1 MRDAE
6 REEGLPPSTETEV
19 REEGA
24 RQTESAGQQRSIIN
38 VFLKNSKDG
47 QNTATRR
54 EPGG

>member
-38 VFLKNSKDG
+38 VFLKNSEDG